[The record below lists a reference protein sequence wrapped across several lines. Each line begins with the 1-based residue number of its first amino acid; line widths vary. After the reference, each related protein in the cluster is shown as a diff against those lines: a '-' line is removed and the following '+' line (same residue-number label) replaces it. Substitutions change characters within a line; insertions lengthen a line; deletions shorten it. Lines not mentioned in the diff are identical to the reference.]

1 MELSGFPAIATLPVQ
16 WGDQDLFEHV
26 NNTVYFRWI
35 ETSRVEYWHK
45 SGLHELMEPLGLGPI
60 LASVKCDYKKQL
72 RYPDEVQ
79 IGTCVQKMGNSSVT
93 LALSLSPPVGSID
106 IVGANPSAVKSL
118 FEFPLPTLNSK
129 SSALNANASPSRPM
143 STLSEVIPLT

>member
-1 MELSGFPAIATLPVQ
+1 MELSGFPEIATLPVQ

-93 LALSLSPPVGSID
+93 LEHHIFSKTQNAVTAIGQSVVVLFNYEKQHSIP
-106 IVGANPSAVKSL
+106 IEGKIRETFASFEGKS
-118 FEFPLPTLNSK
+118 F
-129 SSALNANASPSRPM
+129 
-143 STLSEVIPLT
+143 